1 MIEIAPNHKYGLS
14 LKGPVMPAAGT
25 FGFGDAYPN
34 VVDLSLLGAI
44 VTNPVSLRRRRAA
57 RGRRLAVHQDVF
69 VVHTGWPNPGIRRVV
84 RDFREIWAHLP
95 TPVIIHLLAS
105 QPAELARAASGLS
118 GVRNV
123 AGIELGFSTGVSPR
137 LAVELLDA
145 AREGDLPVIAKVPF
159 ERVDQ
164 LAPHLARHGVDAVT
178 LMSPPRAVLPLT
190 SADEASPVARYLRG
204 RLYGRALFPLLLN
217 AVSRW
222 AGKLGCA
229 VIACGGIA
237 SPQEAL
243 ACINLGAAAVQIDA
257 LLWRDPSLLNDIA
270 RALGEPQMPA
280 QPEVVSAKPEVA
292 SAEPEAG
299 LQEESKGEESL

>member
-1 MIEIAPNHKYGLS
+1 MIDIAPNHKYGLS

-34 VVDLSLLGAI
+34 LVDLSLLGAL
-44 VTNPVSLRRRRAA
+44 VTNPVSLRRRRPA
-57 RGRRLAVHQDVF
+57 RGRRLAVHRDAF
-69 VVHTGWPNPGIRRVV
+69 VVHTGWPNPGVRTVV

-95 TPVIIHLLAS
+95 VPVIVHLLAT
-105 QPAELARAASGLS
+105 QPGELAQAASRLSGLS
-118 GVRNV
+118 NV
-123 AGIELGFSTGVSPR
+123 AGIELGFTTGVSPR
-137 LAVELLDA
+137 LAVDLLDA

-178 LMSPPRAVLPLT
+178 LMSPPRAVLPLLST
-190 SADEASPVARYLRG
+190 DPQMPIARYLRG

-217 AVSRW
+217 ALSRW

-237 SPQEAL
+237 SPEEAL

-257 LLWRDPSLLNDIA
+257 LLWRDPWLLNEIA
-270 RALGEPQMPA
+270 RGVGAPQPLTKTEAEAALR
-280 QPEVVSAKPEVA
+280 
-292 SAEPEAG
+292 
-299 LQEESKGEESL
+299 EEYNGEETL